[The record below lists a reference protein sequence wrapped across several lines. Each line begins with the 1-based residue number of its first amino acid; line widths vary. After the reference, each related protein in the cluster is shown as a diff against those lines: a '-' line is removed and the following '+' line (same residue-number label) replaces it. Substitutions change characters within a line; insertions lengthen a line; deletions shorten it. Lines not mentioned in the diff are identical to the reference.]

1 MQSNIYGLATS
12 KKVKFAQRQ
21 APSENR
27 VSKVKFRQKPRISIN
42 APQTVIFN
50 VIPNEMRQN
59 VADTHRMQEIITKSM
74 GEIAKSLLIPKRKGN
89 H

>member
-27 VSKVKFRQKPRISIN
+27 VSKVKFRQKHRTSIN
-42 APQTVIFN
+42 APKTVIC

-74 GEIAKSLLIPKRKGN
+74 GAIAKSRLIPKRKGAL
-89 H
+89 